1 MDNSVL
7 LRIVMKSLIIRQ
19 FRLFIYWLVVFLLFR
34 LVFILYNLHLIKI
47 AGIATSEVFASFRAA
62 ILLDISTACY
72 LLIIALITDV
82 LHLATSLRIFRK
94 IKLVLVGV
102 FTFVHGLISIAET
115 GLYAEWQSKLT
126 YKVFIY
132 FRHPEEIVQ
141 TAPTEMF
148 VFLTALWLFV
158 SVLVFMSYVSLS
170 KGENTDASR
179 LKWLLIPAFFVNAAL
194 LLFGARGGLSAIPIS
209 VSSVYFSQH
218 NILNLAA
225 VNPTYHF
232 AVNLLYAVNFKDHN
246 PYEVMPQ
253 TEAEAIVSELF
264 RVDKDTTLSIISRP
278 RPNIVVLLLESF
290 SADLIESLGG
300 EPGITQNIAQLENE
314 GLMFTNFYAN
324 ANRSQQAIG
333 SLIGG
338 LPGIPVTTITNHPEK
353 YHALPS
359 LTRDL
364 KRAGYHT
371 SFYFGGQ
378 LNYGNIRSYLI
389 YNDIDL
395 MVEGKDLPASFE
407 RGKLGVHDGD
417 LLPYFAFNLSEQT
430 EPFFSVVFTL
440 SSHAPYDFPGH
451 RPITWPQLERNH
463 VNGAHYTDAAIGH
476 FFELARQQSWYPNT
490 LFVLVADH
498 SKSTYR
504 NHPLETF
511 EYHRIPLLLLGPA
524 LNDSLRGRKS
534 DALFMNSDLPATL
547 LKQLGLETSHF
558 KWSRDIFNPYS
569 PQFAYFELNEGLGW
583 KTPEGHFVWNRFADH
598 YWQNSLNFE
607 NDERVKKNGKAF
619 LQVLF
624 QEFINY

>member
-1 MDNSVL
+1 MKTLILRQVRL
-7 LRIVMKSLIIRQ
+7 L
-19 FRLFIYWLVVFLLFR
+19 IYWLAGFLIFR
-34 LVFILYNLHLIKI
+34 LVFIIYNIRLIRL
-47 AGIATSEVFASFRAA
+47 AGISFGEVLHSFGAGFA
-62 ILLDISTACY
+62 LDVATACY
-72 LLIIALITDV
+72 LLLIALVTDV
-82 LHLATSLRIFRK
+82 LQLATGRNYFRS
-94 IKLVLVGV
+94 IKLVIIEI
-102 FTFVHGLISIAET
+102 FTFVHGLISLAET

-126 YKVFIY
+126 YKVFVY
-132 FRHPEEIVQ
+132 FRHPEEVVQ
-141 TAPTEMF
+141 TAPTG
-148 VFLTALWLFV
+148 VFLLLMGLWLI
-158 SVLVFMSYVSLS
+158 LSLALLL
-170 KGENTDASR
+170 TYTR
-179 LKWLLIPAFFVNAAL
+179 LTRSEIKEIAKPKWLLVPGFLINVAL
-194 LLFGARGGLSAIPIS
+194 LFLGARGGLAAIPIS
-209 VSSVYFSQH
+209 ISSVYFSQH

-232 AVNLLYAVNFKDHN
+232 AANLLNAVNFKDHN
-246 PYEVMPQ
+246 PYEVMPRA
-253 TEAEAIVSELF
+253 EAEAIVSELF
-264 RVDKDTTLSIISRP
+264 KLEKDTTLSILSNP
-278 RPNIVVLLLESF
+278 RPNMVVLLLESF

-300 EPGITQNIAQLENE
+300 EPGITPNIAQLENE

-338 LPGIPVTTITNHPEK
+338 LPGLPVTTITNHPEK

-364 KRAGYHT
+364 KKAGYHT

-389 YNDIDL
+389 YNEIDL
-395 MVEGKDLPASFE
+395 LVEGKDLPARFE

-417 LLPYFAFNLSEQT
+417 LLPYFAFNLSELSQ
-430 EPFFSVVFTL
+430 PFFSVVFTL
-440 SSHAPYDFPGH
+440 SSHAPYDFPGP

-463 VNGAHYTDAAIGH
+463 VNGAHYTDAAIGK
-476 FFELARQQSWYPNT
+476 FFELARQQPWYPNT

-511 EYHRIPLLLLGPA
+511 EYHKIPLLLLGPA
-524 LNDSLRGRKS
+524 LNDSLRGRKT
-534 DALFMNSDLPATL
+534 DAIFMNSDLPATL
-547 LKQLGLETSHF
+547 LKQLGLEADHF
-558 KWSRDIFNPYS
+558 KWSRDMFNPYS

-583 KTPEGHFVWNRFADH
+583 KRPEGHFVWNRFADH
-598 YWQNSLNFE
+598 YWQNSLRPE
-607 NDERVKKNGKAF
+607 DDERVKNEGKAF